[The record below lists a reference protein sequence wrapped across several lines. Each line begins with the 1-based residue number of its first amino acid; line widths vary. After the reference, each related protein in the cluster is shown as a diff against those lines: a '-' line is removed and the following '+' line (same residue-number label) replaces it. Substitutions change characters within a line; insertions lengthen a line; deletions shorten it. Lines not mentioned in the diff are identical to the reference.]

1 VTLEAI
7 PARPVLGEMLE
18 DIYARLNRREYV
30 HPDPLEFL
38 YRYDDPRDREM
49 AGLVASSLAYGRVA
63 QILKSVERVL
73 DRLGPRPAR
82 FVGDSAEG
90 TCAGKLLRALAGFRH
105 RFTTGAEM
113 AAMLFGAA
121 RLVRKHGSLGDAF
134 ASFMSPGDETV
145 MPALVRFARE
155 LSSEGRLGRCHLVP
169 DPGRGSACKRL
180 LLYLRWMV
188 RGDAVDPG
196 GWERV
201 SASKLV
207 VPLDTHMFR
216 LCRGM
221 GLVTRRQADA
231 RAALEATAGFRRV
244 VPEDPVRY
252 DFALTRLGINP
263 AVEIGDF
270 PALQRALKGA

>member
-1 VTLEAI
+1 MSLDDRSLPSI
-7 PARPVLGEMLE
+7 PARALE
-18 DIYARLNRREYV
+18 GLYSRLNRREYV

-82 FVGDSAEG
+82 FVENARSDE
-90 TCAGKLLRALAGFRH
+90 LRELFAGFRH
-105 RFTTGAEM
+105 RFTTGEEL
-113 AAMLFGAA
+113 AAMLAGAS
-121 RLVRKHGSLGDAF
+121 RLAWKHGSLGEAF
-134 ASFMSPGDETV
+134 ASFMAPCDETV
-145 MPALVRFARE
+145 MPALTRFACE
-155 LSSEGRLGRCHLVP
+155 LSTGGGLGRCHLVP

-188 RGDAVDPG
+188 RRDVVDPG

-216 LCRGM
+216 LCRAM

-244 VPEDPVRY
+244 APDDPVRY

-263 AVEIGDF
+263 GITISDF
-270 PALQRALKGA
+270 PAFERALKGA

>member
-1 VTLEAI
+1 VTFEAM
-7 PARPVLGEMLE
+7 PARPVLGDTLE
-18 DIYARLNRREYV
+18 DIYARLNHREYV

-49 AGLVASSLAYGRVA
+49 AGLVASSLAYGRVS
-63 QILKSVERVL
+63 QILKSVERAL
-73 DRLGPRPAR
+73 ERLGPRPAR
-82 FVGDSAEG
+82 FIEDAPSDE
-90 TCAGKLLRALAGFRH
+90 LRDLFPGFRH

-113 AAMLFGAA
+113 AAMLSGAA
-121 RLVRKHGSLGDAF
+121 RLIRKHGSLGDAF
-134 ASFMSPGDETV
+134 ASFISPGDETV
-145 MPALVRFARE
+145 MPALTRFARE
-155 LSSEGRLGRCHLVP
+155 LSSAGGLGRCHLVP

-188 RGDAVDPG
+188 RRDAVDPG
-196 GWERV
+196 GWERI
-201 SASKLV
+201 SPSKLV

-244 VPEDPVRY
+244 TPDDPVRY

-263 AVEIGDF
+263 EVQIGDF
-270 PALQRALKGA
+270 PALKRALKGA

>member
-7 PARPVLGEMLE
+7 PARPVPREMLE

-73 DRLGPRPAR
+73 ERLGPRPAR
-82 FVGDSAEG
+82 FIEEARSEELR
-90 TCAGKLLRALAGFRH
+90 KLFAGFRH

-113 AAMLFGAA
+113 AAMLAGAA
-121 RLVRKHGSLGDAF
+121 RLAERHGSLGEAF

-145 MPALVRFARE
+145 MPALACFACE
-155 LSSEGRLGRCHLVP
+155 LSSKGGLGSCHLVP

-188 RGDAVDPG
+188 RRDKVDPG

-216 LCRGM
+216 LCRAM
-221 GLVTRRQADA
+221 GLATRRQADA

-244 VPEDPVRY
+244 APDDPVRY
-252 DFALTRLGINP
+252 DFALTRLGMNP

-270 PALQRALKGA
+270 PALERALKGA